1 MGPKVPL
8 WRISSTQTQETKNI
22 NNNNTDDENNFIGII
37 LPGQRP
43 TQKNTNR
50 INQLSQVPGQ
60 RPTQKNTN
68 RINQLSQV
76 PGQRPTH
83 YQKWLITLLPAKPN
97 DSKPILN

>member
-1 MGPKVPL
+1 MNTVKP
-8 WRISSTQTQETKNI
+8 QETKNI

-60 RPTQKNTN
+60 RPT
-68 RINQLSQV
+68 
-76 PGQRPTH
+76 H
-83 YQKWLITLLPAKPN
+83 YQKWLITLLPE
-97 DSKPILN
+97 KPI